1 VNGLLSLVRRRG
13 QLTENPPPLW
23 VKEQIPPRIVISGRF
38 DEVSNNQAT
47 VEIVNSLNGDDLDDK
62 SFYLTTINIEAQY
75 SSQCQRSV
83 THLFEQRER
92 KTAFSTCHVLCPVV
106 LSSPFLQHDTE
117 FLADLFNRSV
127 EAGSKKEV
135 VDFVRE
141 RIDSH
146 FLDVDAHTGYGSK
159 LFTRFRVNHD
169 EFATAPDITS
179 FGEGVQRVFHIG
191 LLFAYAKDGV
201 VLLDE
206 FENAIHFS
214 LLKPFCRF
222 VHDLACKFNV
232 QLFLTSHSKE
242 CVDAFAQSELPT
254 SEVSAYALRIESGI
268 TRCYYYPG
276 EKLRRLIEETD
287 IDLRGGIDVL

>member
-1 VNGLLSLVRRRG
+1 M
-13 QLTENPPPLW
+13 
-23 VKEQIPPRIVISGRF
+23 
-38 DEVSNNQAT
+38 
-47 VEIVNSLNGDDLDDK
+47 EIVNSINGEDLDDK
-62 SFYLTTINIEAQY
+62 SFYLTTIKIFAQY
-75 SSQCQRSV
+75 SSQCQHST

-92 KTAFSTCHVLCPVV
+92 KTKFATCHVLCPVV

-135 VDFVRE
+135 VDFVRD

-169 EFATAPDITS
+169 EFPIAPDITN
-179 FGEGVQRVFHIG
+179 FGEGVQRIFHIG

-214 LLKPFCRF
+214 LLRPFCRF

-242 CVDAFAQSELPT
+242 CVDAFVQSGLLM
-254 SEVSAYALRIESGI
+254 SDLSAYALRVESGH
-268 TRCYYYPG
+268 TKCYYYPG
-276 EKLRRLIEETD
+276 EKLHRLVEETD
-287 IDLRGGIDVL
+287 IDLRGSADPL